1 MQQPQTTPRD
11 DTVGAGMPGDRR
23 ARVAAQQA
31 FADLKRTYLHVLQG
45 ASGSDWLRNLIEHAE
60 EPVDLWLLRAPAFAA
75 LEGVDLDHRGRR
87 QLLRRGLDTL
97 FPDLEPAGLSLPF

>member
-1 MQQPQTTPRD
+1 MQQLQTAPRD
-11 DTVGAGMPGDRR
+11 YTVGAGMPGDRR
-23 ARVAAQQA
+23 ARVAAHQA
-31 FADLKRTYLHVLQG
+31 FADLKRTFLYVLEG
-45 ASGSDWLRNLIEHAE
+45 ASGNDWLRSLVEHAE

-97 FPDLEPAGLSLPF
+97 FPDLEPAGGSLPF